1 MKVIKNVNALRS
13 NFIPDNLLFRETLI
27 EDIILKINLGTGNI
41 LLSGDT
47 GRGKTASVEIAI
59 KRINSSNE
67 IIIPIWINCTSFN
80 SYGSISKLIIE
91 TITKKNYNEKGK
103 SRAELFEDLIKVLK
117 TKRTK

>member
-67 IIIPIWINCTSFN
+67 IIIPIIAITIIIIAAGDG
-80 SYGSISKLIIE
+80 YLIYQA
-91 TITKKNYNEKGK
+91 TIG
-103 SRAELFEDLIKVLK
+103 
-117 TKRTK
+117 